1 MNIEHFSHIVFDMDG
16 VLIDSNHMK
25 VDAARQVMQ
34 SILPDVTAIFV
45 DHFRQNFGLTRYAH
59 FAWAYEYLLAKAG
72 YSAEVIGSL
81 VAQYGKL
88 VAEDYPACAVT
99 RGTRALLAKVN
110 CPCYVLT
117 GSEQFEART
126 LLRSHQLDTCFD
138 DILGG
143 PVSKSENLDWIINT
157 YGINPA
163 ESVLIGDASHDFE
176 VASRFGFSFILVTQY
191 MPFDNYPLIEKVIS
205 SGGYVVNTLSDLLTD
220 GFMK

>member
-1 MNIEHFSHIVFDMDG
+1 MNIKRFSHIVFDMDG

-25 VDAARQVMQ
+25 VDAARRVMQ
-34 SILPDVTAIFV
+34 SILPDVAASFV
-45 DHFRQNFGLTRYAH
+45 DHFRQNFGLTRYDH

-81 VAQYGKL
+81 VAQYSTL

-99 RGTRALLAKVN
+99 RGTRALLEQVN
-110 CPCYVLT
+110 RPCYVLT
-117 GSEQFEART
+117 GSEQSEARA
-126 LLRSHQLDTCFD
+126 LLRSHQLDICFD

-143 PVSKSENLDWIINT
+143 PVSKSENLDKIIDA
-157 YGINPA
+157 YGINPS

-191 MPFDNYPLIEKVIS
+191 MPFNNFPLIQKVKY
-205 SGGYVVNTLSDLLTD
+205 SGGFVVNTLSDLLTD
-220 GFMK
+220 GFEK